1 MKKVIE
7 VRDLSFAYPDG
18 TFALEN
24 IILDVFEN
32 ESLAVIGPNG
42 AGKSTLLLH
51 FNGLLNGQ
59 GQCIKILDNVV
70 SKENLAFIR
79 QKVGFVFQDPQDQL
93 FMPTA
98 YEDVAFGPK
107 NLGLGKEEVEKRA
120 NYALAEL
127 GLSDIKDHSS
137 HHLSLGQ
144 QRRLSIATVLA
155 MSPEILVLDEP
166 NANLDH
172 LSRRHLIEFLSNL
185 KATKIIATHDLEMV
199 LELCQRVII
208 LDKGKIVSC
217 GPAKEILSDPAILEP
232 HGLEVPLSLKI

>member
-1 MKKVIE
+1 MKKVIAVE
-7 VRDLSFAYPDG
+7 GLSFTYPNG

-24 IILDVFEN
+24 IFLDVFEN

-51 FNGLLNGQ
+51 FNGLLNGVSQ
-59 GQCIKILDNVV
+59 KMKVFDRVV
-70 SKENLAFIR
+70 SRENLSFIR

-107 NLGLGKEEVEKRA
+107 NLGLGKEEVEKRVDDT
-120 NYALAEL
+120 LAEL
-127 GLSDIKDHSS
+127 GLSDIKNHSS

-155 MSPEILVLDEP
+155 MKPEILVLDEP

-172 LSRRHLIEFLSNL
+172 LSRRHLIEFLNNL

-217 GPAKEILSDPAILEP
+217 GPTQKILSDPAILKP
-232 HGLEVPLSLKI
+232 HGLEIPLSLKI